1 MRRWLI
7 VLALLAAVAGCRTDP
22 LPPATLPD
30 AWPVM
35 PWGDGSYPTNAVT
48 SNAAWTTLPVAVTN
62 LPVSAAWH
70 ATGNCAW
77 CRTTKNLN
85 VHHITP
91 QSVAPEL
98 ANVPANFIVLCRS
111 CHFCVG
117 HRGNWRT
124 YNPDVAVI
132 CVTYTNAFKC
142 GKPAEQ
148 P

>member
-1 MRRWLI
+1 M
-7 VLALLAAVAGCRTDP
+7 ALLFVLLLAGCHTTDQP
-22 LPPATLPD
+22 VGLPD
-30 AWPVM
+30 GWPVM

-48 SNAAWTTLPVAVTN
+48 APL
-62 LPVSAAWH
+62 SAAWH

-117 HRGNWRT
+117 HRCNWRT